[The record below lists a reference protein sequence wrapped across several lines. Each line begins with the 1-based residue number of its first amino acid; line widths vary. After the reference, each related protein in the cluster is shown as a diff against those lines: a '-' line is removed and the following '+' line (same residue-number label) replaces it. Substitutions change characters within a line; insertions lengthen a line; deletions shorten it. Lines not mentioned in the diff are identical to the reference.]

1 MKTERRHELQQNT
14 LADWLGRQIVW
25 AEQNVRLIIIGL
37 VGVVIGAGLIAYWN
51 NSRAERRQEAWSDYL
66 GAMES
71 RDSVGQTKALE
82 SVANNASDLPPGQ
95 MADILLADIALNQG
109 IDQLKTDRAAAEKK
123 LNEAKKRYSDA
134 RNAASDQN
142 LKDRATLG
150 LARFYETMGLL
161 EEATKEYR
169 TLADSPA
176 SLYQLEAERKI
187 DYLSKP
193 ATIMFAKWYRKQ
205 KLEPAASAS
214 ATARSVVDKDEIGK
228 LPADESSFPGAGT
241 ATSSTTPSATPG
253 AAASATAKPAATPS
267 ATPTASPTP
276 SPTPSPTATAK

>member
-82 SVANNASDLPPGQ
+82 SIANNASDLPPGQ
-95 MADILLADIALNQG
+95 MADILLADMALNQG

-134 RNAASDQN
+134 RNAAGDQN

-150 LARFYETMGLL
+150 LARFYETMGLI

-176 SLYQLEAERKI
+176 SLYQVEAERKI

-241 ATSSTTPSATPG
+241 ATSSTTSSTKPSATPT
-253 AAASATAKPAATPS
+253 AAAS

-276 SPTPSPTATAK
+276 SPSATAK

>member
-25 AEQNVRLIIIGL
+25 AEQNVRLIVIGL
-37 VGVVIGAGLIAYWN
+37 VGVVVGAGLIAYWN

-82 SVANNASDLPPGQ
+82 SLANNASDLAPGQ
-95 MADILLADIALNQG
+95 MADILLADMALNQG

-150 LARFYETMGLL
+150 LARFYETMGLI

-176 SLYQLEAERKI
+176 SLYQVEAERKI

-214 ATARSVVDKDEIGK
+214 ATAQSLVDKDEIGK
-228 LPADESSFPGAGT
+228 LPANESSFPAST
-241 ATSSTTPSATPG
+241 ATSSATPT
-253 AAASATAKPAATPS
+253 ASASATAKPTATS
-267 ATPTASPTP
+267 TA
-276 SPTPSPTATAK
+276 SPTATAK